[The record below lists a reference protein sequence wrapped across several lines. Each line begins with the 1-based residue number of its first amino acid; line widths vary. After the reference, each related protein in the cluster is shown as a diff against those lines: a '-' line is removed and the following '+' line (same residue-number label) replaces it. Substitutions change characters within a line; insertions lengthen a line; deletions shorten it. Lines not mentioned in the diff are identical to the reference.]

1 MGRKFRTV
9 KQFIRQPLSTED
21 YTREYYP
28 VEKLQDYMEEPHYGV
43 KVDPEL
49 VACRFKWDY
58 PIVNLMSG
66 HVRGCCRVPKQVI
79 TNSDIDQFGKDVIM
93 NLPYEQDRRREKLL
107 GVTHKDCESCVRL
120 QWNGAEPPR
129 DGING
134 FVNKWMIDRNDAYPY
149 RVKDT
154 KKWYNDKIPKTAD
167 ELPYNHPLLRS
178 DRPDMLEIV
187 LGNVCDLKCTY
198 CSMHY
203 SSQWVNELVKFGE
216 VKKEDVLQHMPA
228 APERLERVFWE
239 WFYDVGRHTSET
251 INILGGEPTYM
262 PQFYDT
268 LDKLT
273 HAYQDLGK
281 KDRHIELGILS
292 NMNTSAYHMDKFL
305 SKLPELTKH
314 VFLRLQPSME
324 AMGPR
329 AEYIRFGLEWKRFE
343 HNIRRILSERTQH
356 GLNENN
362 FGIGMQIAL
371 NTFSVSSLPGFVK
384 WIDSLIEEYKFEI
397 GLMKNVVSFPRHHNP
412 NILTPDYAKYLQET
426 YDFVIEKM
434 EKNDRVITRLAM
446 TTGIDNHGSWNSYA
460 NALLEGLIK
469 SVGSP
474 DKSQFDIESRGHF
487 YKFVE
492 QMKERR
498 EVDFV
503 KVYPE
508 MNAFYEICKTQSET
522 PSDLHPSN

>member
-9 KQFIRQPLSTED
+9 KQFIRQPVSTED
-21 YTREYYP
+21 YTKEYYP
-28 VEKLQDYMEEPHYGV
+28 VEKLQNFIAEPEYGV
-43 KVDPEL
+43 TVDPEL

-66 HVRGCCRVPKQVI
+66 HIRSCCRVPKQVI
-79 TNSDIDQFGKDVIM
+79 TESDIDKYGTDVIM
-93 NLPYEQDRRREKLL
+93 NLPFEQDRRREKLV
-107 GVTHKDCESCVRL
+107 GITHKDCESCVRL

-134 FVNKWMIDRNDAYPY
+134 FVNKWLIERNQAYPY
-149 RVKDT
+149 KVKDT
-154 KKWYNDKIPKTAD
+154 KKWYLDHIPMKAE
-167 ELPYNHPLLRS
+167 ELPHNHPLLRS

-203 SSQWVNELVKFGE
+203 SSQWVNELVKFGD
-216 VKKEDVLQHMPA
+216 VKKEEVLQHMPV
-228 APERLERVFWE
+228 APEKLQKVFWE
-239 WFYDVGRHTSET
+239 WFYDVGRHTADT

-273 HAYQDLGK
+273 EAYRDLGPK
-281 KDRHIELGILS
+281 ARHIELGVLS
-292 NMNTSAYHMDKFL
+292 NMNTSAAYMDKFL
-305 SKLPELTKH
+305 SKLPELTKY

-324 AMGPR
+324 SMGPR
-329 AEYIRFGLEWKRFE
+329 AEYIRYGLDWSRFE
-343 HNIRRILSERTQH
+343 HNIRRILREREQY

-384 WIDSLIEEYKFEI
+384 WIDSLIEEYGFEI
-397 GLMKNVVSFPRHHNP
+397 GLMKNIVSFPRHHNP
-412 NILTPDYAKYLQET
+412 SILTSDYAKYFQET
-426 YDFVIEKM
+426 YDFVKSKM
-434 EKNDRVITRLAM
+434 DKNDRVINRLRQE
-446 TTGIDNHGSWNSYA
+446 TGIDNHGSWDSYA
-460 NALLEGLIK
+460 RALLEGLIK
-469 SVGSP
+469 SVGAP
-474 DKSQFDIESRGHF
+474 HRTEYDIESRGHF

-498 EVDFV
+498 GVDFV
-503 KVYPE
+503 TIYPE
-508 MNAFYEICKTQSET
+508 MNEFYDICKAEA
-522 PSDLHPSN
+522 LK